1 MAIEYGKPRPIMRE
15 EPPRPKTQPTQPK
28 TQPKPVAPTPTPYG
42 GQNTGEY
49 YRQYY
54 ESLRKQ
60 AEARQRA
67 EMAAAQRAQ
76 AEYIRQQQIQMR
88 EQPQPQQYGVQQ
100 GAPVIRD
107 TMPNMTQIAPPVVR
121 DTMPRMPQTTQYA
134 PVIRNTVPTD
144 LEGWTHYDYPAPT
157 SIFKPRTELPYYDQ
171 PMTRAFAQW
180 LGNVYP
186 ETYDYGLGVESP
198 DVFSNYGP
206 SEWIKPEGPPA
217 PTRHGP
223 ITNPRTI
230 QAMQDIMNVDF
241 TYNPAIDSDTL
252 PGEGDTGSGF
262 GYFPYN
268 YTPYRYGGY
277 SYPKYDFKYP
287 EPVKSWYENM
297 LQWNI

>member
-1 MAIEYGKPRPIMRE
+1 MRE
-15 EPPRPKTQPTQPK
+15 EPPQPP
-28 TQPKPVAPTPTPYG
+28 TQPKPVAPTTTPYG

-134 PVIRNTVPTD
+134 PVIRDTVPTT
-144 LEGWTHYDYPAPT
+144 LEGRTYFDYSVPGMFQNMLPN
-157 SIFKPRTELPYYDQ
+157 RTELPYYDQ

-186 ETYDYGLGVESP
+186 ETYDYGLGFESP

-241 TYNPAIDSDTL
+241 TYNPAIDPSTL
-252 PGEGDTGSGF
+252 PGGGYTG
-262 GYFPYN
+262 GYSPYN
-268 YTPYRYGGY
+268 YIPYRYGGY
-277 SYPKYDFKYP
+277 SYPKYDYKYP
-287 EPVKSWYENM
+287 EPVKSWYESM